1 MLRFALR
8 VMLLAASFA
17 AATIALG
24 WWTVPLLG
32 AAWPIIDRDDIGAP
46 RTAALAAILGWGAL
60 LTWDATY
67 PAFGLLGRRLS
78 GVLGPPVVLLVAAT
92 LLLAAALAWG
102 AATVVSGILPSTRR
116 C

>member
-1 MLRFALR
+1 MFRFALR

-67 PAFGLLGRRLS
+67 PPFGLLGRRLA
-78 GVLGPPVVLLVAAT
+78 GVFGPPAVLLVAT
-92 LLLAAALAWG
+92 LLLVAALAWG
-102 AATVVSGILPSTRR
+102 AATVVSGILDSTRR
-116 C
+116 RG